1 MAERVLG
8 IQYRL
13 VPGFAR
19 QRAQEWF
26 LYVDPDLSQTV
37 KCDWLRLRL
46 SGLPMWEV
54 RIPQRGE
61 A

>member
-1 MAERVLG
+1 MCPRFV
-8 IQYRL
+8 
-13 VPGFAR
+13 R

-26 LYVDPDLSQTV
+26 LYVDPDLSRTV

-54 RIPQRGE
+54 RIPQRGK